1 MANLK
6 HTVVAMIAVVMIS
19 SLVAAQ
25 ASDFSADVDKVDSSA
40 KQTQVV
46 NVETSVNNEDT
57 ASQEDAQAA
66 EQETAAPAVQ
76 AEENVGYVIVNEG
89 SLNVRSA
96 ASTDSEVIDKLA
108 CADKV
113 TILAEE
119 GDFYS
124 VSYGSE
130 GKTGYVVKASVTKS
144 ADEAKQLAL
153 ATTMYE
159 QGTAVVTEGA
169 LNIRSGA
176 GRDSEVVDQL
186 DNGDKVVVLAKEGE
200 WLKVYY
206 GRDYNIGYV
215 IAESVNIDGMIS
227 RDDVAAKK
235 SERIAAKAQS
245 KGVIDIS
252 SGAVNVRVDPNEDA
266 GVLTQLSN
274 KENVLIMSQSNGWT
288 KIAYGASNTIG
299 YVKSEYVRNPDA
311 PKATQERGTITT
323 SRSSTSNAR
332 SSANTSF
339 AKKTE
344 AKAKSVDSAPATGST
359 KGQALVN
366 EAAKYLGTKYVYGG
380 SSPSGF
386 DCSGLVQYAC
396 RKQGISVGRSS
407 RDQFNNG
414 VAVSR
419 DELQPGDLV
428 FFKSGGS
435 ISHVGI
441 YAGNG
446 QMIHS
451 PQTGKTVCYTSIN
464 STSRQKSYAGARRVT
479 G

>member
-6 HTVVAMIAVVMIS
+6 HTIVAMIAVVMIS
-19 SLVAAQ
+19 SLAAAQ
-25 ASDFSADVDKVDSSA
+25 ASDFSADISNIDSQA
-40 KQTQVV
+40 KAAQVINIEKTDDNSEDASSEEEQTAQPEETPAPEAQTQ
-46 NVETSVNNEDT
+46 
-57 ASQEDAQAA
+57 
-66 EQETAAPAVQ
+66 
-76 AEENVGYVIVNEG
+76 EENVGYVLVNEG
-89 SLNVRSA
+89 SLNVRSEA
-96 ASTDSEVIDKLA
+96 NTDSEVIDKLA

-113 TILAEE
+113 TILADE
-119 GDFYS
+119 GDWYQ

-130 GKTGYVVKASVTKS
+130 GKTGYVSKASITMS
-144 ADEAKQLAL
+144 ADEAKQVAL

-159 QGTAVVTEGA
+159 KGTAVVTEGA

-176 GRDSEVVDQL
+176 GKDSEVIDQV
-186 DNGDKVVVLAKEGE
+186 DNGDTLVILAKEGE

-206 GRDYNIGYV
+206 GRDYNTGYV
-215 IAESVNIDGMIS
+215 IASSVNIDGMVS
-227 RDDVAAKK
+227 RDDIAAKK
-235 SERIAAKAQS
+235 SERVAAKAQS
-245 KGVIDIS
+245 KGVISIS
-252 SGAVNVRVDPNEDA
+252 SGAVNVRSAASEDA
-266 GVLTQLSN
+266 DVLTQLSN
-274 KENVLIMSQSNGWT
+274 KENVLIMSSSNGWT
-288 KIAYGASNTIG
+288 KIAFGGANTIG
-299 YVKSEYVRNPDA
+299 YVKSEYVTDPSV
-311 PKATQERGTITT
+311 PKATQQRATVTT
-323 SRSSTSNAR
+323 SRSSTTSSRSNTK
-332 SSANTSF
+332 SSSSKA
-339 AKKTE
+339 AKTT
-344 AKAKSVDSAPATGST
+344 DSAPATGST

-386 DCSGLVQYAC
+386 DCSGLVQYVC

-414 VAVSR
+414 RAVSR

-428 FFKSGGS
+428 FFERGGK

-464 STSRQKSYAGARRVT
+464 STSRQKSYAGARRIT